1 MRTKEK
7 FGGEVTVI
15 TMGSEKAVEALR
27 TCLAM
32 GADKAIHLKDPAFDG
47 ADSYT
52 TALVLSE
59 AIKTSI

>member
-1 MRTKEK
+1 
-7 FGGEVTVI
+7 
-15 TMGSEKAVEALR
+15 MGADKAAEALR

-32 GADKAIHLKDPAFDG
+32 GADKAVHLKDPAFEG

-59 AIKTSI
+59 AIKKLQYDVIFLESRQ